1 MPLGFSIA
9 QLPEELL
16 GAGVHSFFEVADL
29 DLIGTEVKVG
39 GFKIAPHLTFPANQL
54 WP

>member
-1 MPLGFSIA
+1 MPLGFTIA

-39 GFKIAPHLTFPANQL
+39 GFKIASHLAFPANQL
-54 WP
+54 RP